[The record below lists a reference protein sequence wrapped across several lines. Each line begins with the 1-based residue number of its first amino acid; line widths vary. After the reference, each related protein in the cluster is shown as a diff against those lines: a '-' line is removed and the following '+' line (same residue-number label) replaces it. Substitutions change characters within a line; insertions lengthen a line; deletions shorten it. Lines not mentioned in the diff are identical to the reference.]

1 MLLLAN
7 CQFCSMQER
16 KLLSFLIR
24 SELMNEIR
32 LLFGKLVIRDKGL
45 LISAINDL
53 QSRHGCIVQALD
65 ADKIAGKRHIRFA
78 AKKALAAFSEKRN
91 IAKDAGMEIMRY
103 ASGER
108 QIERALFMR
117 VSDHTERIA
126 LVLVGSDRW
135 PDDTELSRI
144 IELDGQGG
152 CLCAKTVK
160 EAFNISSEELA
171 AVGEERIEDLVIER
185 VALVDTY
192 R

>member
-1 MLLLAN
+1 
-7 CQFCSMQER
+7 
-16 KLLSFLIR
+16 
-24 SELMNEIR
+24 MNEIR
-32 LLFGKLVIRDKGL
+32 LLFGKPIIQDRGR
-45 LISAINDL
+45 LISAIKDL

-65 ADKIAGKRHIRFA
+65 ADKIVSERHIRFA
-78 AKKALAAFSEKRN
+78 AKKALAAFSEARN

-117 VSDHTERIA
+117 ISDRTERMA
-126 LVLVGSDRW
+126 LVLVGSGCSW
-135 PDDTELSRI
+135 PDASELSRI
-144 IELDGQGG
+144 IELDGQG
-152 CLCAKTVK
+152 CSFCAKAVK
-160 EAFNISSEELA
+160 EAFNITSEELG

>member
-1 MLLLAN
+1 
-7 CQFCSMQER
+7 
-16 KLLSFLIR
+16 
-24 SELMNEIR
+24 MNEIR
-32 LLFGKLVIRDKGL
+32 LLFGKTVIRDKGL
-45 LISAINDL
+45 LISAIKDL

-65 ADKIAGKRHIRFA
+65 ADKVAGERHILFA
-78 AKKALAAFSEKRN
+78 AKKALAAFSEERN

-117 VSDHTERIA
+117 ISDRTERIV
-126 LVLVGSDRW
+126 LVLSGSGSL
-135 PDDTELSRI
+135 PDASELSRI
-144 IELDGQGG
+144 IELDGRGSSF
-152 CLCAKTVK
+152 CAKAII
-160 EAFNISSEELA
+160 EAFNITSEELQ